1 MKRFP
6 APVVCPCL
14 HRHRCHRQFPATPAA
29 GNQNNAIPAG
39 VDLADFRSVSIWCD
53 RFNVSFG
60 TAPLSKA

>member
-1 MKRFP
+1 MSSSS
-6 APVVCPCL
+6 PVP
-14 HRHRCHRQFPATPAA
+14 PTISGDPAA
-29 GNQNNAIPAG
+29 GNQNYAIPAV